1 MITWVVQI
9 GGDGNT
15 VKLHGQRLKKGLDE
29 DFQCKWLVGDYHWPC
44 FVESASSSERV
55 LFRQELKQEL

>member
-9 GGDGNT
+9 GSDGNT
-15 VKLHGQRLKKGLDE
+15 VKLHGQRLKKGLGE
-29 DFQCKWLVGDYHWPC
+29 DFQCKWLVGDWPC

-55 LFRQELKQEL
+55 LSRQELKQQL